1 MNSNIRT
8 ALLFIVPALAV
19 AISAC
24 AGSKVLGEAKSLEL
38 QHPLAVEA
46 DSSIAATLD
55 WVVVKDGPGTWASN
69 AFWDEYRL
77 RIVNHSDISVSLS
90 QIQVVDSLAA
100 THVITSD
107 RRILVDSSERIQERY
122 RDQELDVAPGAVS
135 AGMLAAGVA
144 GSAVAIT
151 AASYAAASG
160 TASALGV
167 STGVGASPAVVTMAY
182 VAPVLIVGSILHVR
196 NNAKVDDEINSR
208 QTTFPVELGP
218 GESSDIVAFFPI
230 APSPQTVRLIYQ
242 ADDRMRVL
250 EINTTEVLAGLHYR
264 DPNAPSR
271 RPREGSM

>member
-218 GESSDIVAFFPI
+218 GESNDIVAFFPI

-264 DPNAPSR
+264 DPNAPTR

>member
-77 RIVNHSDISVSLS
+77 RLVNHSDVSVSLS

-107 RRILVDSSERIQERY
+107 RRILVDSSERTQERY

>member
-24 AGSKVLGEAKSLEL
+24 AGSKVLGEPKSLEL

-77 RIVNHSDISVSLS
+77 RLVNHSDVSVSLS

-107 RRILVDSSERIQERY
+107 RRILVDSSERTQERY

-196 NNAKVDDEINSR
+196 NNARVDDEINSR

-218 GESSDIVAFFPI
+218 GESNDIVAFFPI

-264 DPNAPSR
+264 DPNAPTR

>member
-24 AGSKVLGEAKSLEL
+24 AGSTVLGEPKSLEL

-77 RIVNHSDISVSLS
+77 RLVNHSDVSVSLS

-107 RRILVDSSERIQERY
+107 RRILVDSSERTQERY

-196 NNAKVDDEINSR
+196 NNARVDDEINSR

-218 GESSDIVAFFPI
+218 GESNDIVAFFPI